1 MKATRV
7 VEPKRLG
14 AATATAERV
23 GIAKL
28 RGNLARYLEQARAG
42 RPVIVQERG
51 RDAYVLIRLEED
63 GETPPFGC
71 LADRTDYAR
80 DVVLGAKERWRA
92 GELP

>member
-1 MKATRV
+1 MKTSRLV
-7 VEPKRLG
+7 KPRRLG

-23 GIAKL
+23 GTAEF
-28 RGNLARYLEQARAG
+28 RGNLAKYLKQARAG

-71 LADRTDYAR
+71 LAGRTDYTR
-80 DVVLGAKERWRA
+80 GVVLGAEEPWRA
-92 GELP
+92 AELP